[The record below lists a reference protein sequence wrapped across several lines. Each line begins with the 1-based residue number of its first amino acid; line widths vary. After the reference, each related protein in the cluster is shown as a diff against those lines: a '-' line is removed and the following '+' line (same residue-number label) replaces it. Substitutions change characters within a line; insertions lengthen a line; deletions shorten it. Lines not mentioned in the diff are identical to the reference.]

1 MLTDALENA
10 LNRNLPRSPRAR
22 ELLATL
28 AGRRLGVHVSG
39 LGRSFTVE
47 SAGHSLRIVMA
58 APQALDGVPDAS
70 VTGSPLALLALAGS
84 DPEGVIRRGSVRIGG
99 DAEVAQG
106 FRQLAAL
113 LQPDLEE
120 ELSRLIGD
128 AQAHQAARLARVA
141 FGFGRRAAATAVR
154 NVSEYLGH
162 ESRDLVPASEAES
175 LFRSIEALR
184 EDVDRIEARLAL
196 LGPRAR
202 GAPRNSGATGT
213 GGDA

>member
-28 AGRRLGVHVSG
+28 AGRRLGVHVNG

-47 SAGHSLRIVMA
+47 SAGHSLRIVMP
-58 APQALDGVPDAS
+58 APGALDGVPDAS

-84 DPEGVIRRGSVRIGG
+84 DPEGVIRRGDVRIGG

-106 FRQLAAL
+106 FRQLGAL
-113 LQPDLEE
+113 LRPDLEE

-128 AQAHQAARLARVA
+128 APAHQAARFARVA

-184 EDVDRIEARLAL
+184 EDVDRLEARLAL
-196 LGPRAR
+196 LGPRPA
-202 GAPRNSGATGT
+202 GAPGTSGASGT